1 MSSYRSVEVSKGPGG
16 FGGPLVITPDEE
28 RNKIVYVT
36 GGNKPDFADHLAE
49 LTGCTLVDG
58 FKTTVP
64 ESEMAAVIIDCG
76 GTLRCGLYP
85 QKRIPTINV
94 MATGKSG
101 PLAAH
106 ITEDIYVS
114 GVKKENIKLLG
125 AVGSLNSLI
134 FQKKNKYKINKT
146 IIAQRKRLVNSSRR
160 KG

>member
-76 GTLRCGLYP
+76 GTPRPRTLPAKANSDDQCDGDRE
-85 QKRIPTINV
+85 KR
-94 MATGKSG
+94 
-101 PLAAH
+101 AACRPYYRRY
-106 ITEDIYVS
+106 ICFRS
-114 GVKKENIKLLG
+114 KKRE
-125 AVGSLNSLI
+125 
-134 FQKKNKYKINKT
+134 Y
-146 IIAQRKRLVNSSRR
+146 
-160 KG
+160 